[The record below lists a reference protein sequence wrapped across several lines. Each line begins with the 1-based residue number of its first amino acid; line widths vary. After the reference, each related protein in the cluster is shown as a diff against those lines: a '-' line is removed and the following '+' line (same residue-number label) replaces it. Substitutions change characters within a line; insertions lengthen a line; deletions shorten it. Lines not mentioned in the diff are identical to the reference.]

1 MNLINKYTKKF
12 IKYTTI
18 NLSIYIINSF
28 LISIF
33 GIQIILHILEFGII
47 FIFLDAL
54 ILVEDLKIMENN
66 YNNLL
71 KYTNINLDV
80 NIIKTKLD
88 FLTSIINLHL
98 TQETKSERSFSSS
111 PEFDYNLARKSLIS
125 SKSLSFGKKLNSKVK

>member
-1 MNLINKYTKKF
+1 MNLINKYTKKI
-12 IKYTTI
+12 IKYTSI
-18 NLSIYIINSF
+18 NVSIYIINSF

-33 GIQIILHILEFGII
+33 DIQIVLHILGFGII

-88 FLTSIINLHL
+88 FLTSIIKLHL
-98 TQETKSERSFSSS
+98 SQEINSERSSS
-111 PEFDYNLARKSLIS
+111 PEFDYNLARKSLVS
-125 SKSLSFGKKLNSKVK
+125 SKSLSFGKKTQFKVK